1 MNTQKFYSAKE
12 AQEKL
17 GMTYSALRHQVLM
30 GNLKS
35 ITPPGRKQSVY
46 LKDEVDKLARELRI
60 FLTNRDTETST
71 FSRASKEDMP
81 EIVDISKAIFYTAG
95 NDVTPAEIRISWLE
109 KNPYT
114 FFVVKYENKV
124 VAYAS
129 LLPLSPQMIEKLLD
143 DKISPDD
150 ITPDDVEDF
159 NSPKHTHLYIMSM
172 GVTPGIDKLEK
183 RTYGSKLISGMLD
196 TFIGLGKQGII
207 IDSLTARS
215 RLPDG
220 IRLLRHMGFPEVAKS
235 HPGKRSFAMKVSES
249 STPVIQEYKDA
260 LKW

>member
-46 LKDEVDKLARELRI
+46 LKEEVDKLARELRI
-60 FLTNRDTETST
+60 FLSNRDTETST
-71 FSRASKEDMP
+71 FSIASKEDMP

-95 NDVTPAEIRISWLE
+95 NDVTPAQIRNSWLE

-114 FFVVKYENKV
+114 FFVVKHESKV

-129 LLPLSPQMIEKLLD
+129 LLPLSSQTIEKLLE

-150 ITPDDVEDF
+150 IIPDDV
-159 NSPKHTHLYIMSM
+159 
-172 GVTPGIDKLEK
+172 
-183 RTYGSKLISGMLD
+183 
-196 TFIGLGKQGII
+196 
-207 IDSLTARS
+207 
-215 RLPDG
+215 
-220 IRLLRHMGFPEVAKS
+220 
-235 HPGKRSFAMKVSES
+235 
-249 STPVIQEYKDA
+249 
-260 LKW
+260 